1 MTRVTKD
8 LKVFRVRQVLKDR
21 QVLMVLMV
29 RLVQLDQQVHRV
41 FRENG
46 DERVSKVQQDLRVPQ
61 EKTAMTL
68 LLQ

>member
-1 MTRVTKD
+1 VTKD